1 MEGLKAMLYEEGRN
15 GGDDVD
21 LFCRSLSGN
30 GQWVNAPERWLLD
43 FLQSQPRQELPSSE
57 NFSRRP

>member
-1 MEGLKAMLYEEGRN
+1 MLYEASHN
-15 GGDDVD
+15 AGDDVD
-21 LFCRSLSGN
+21 SFCRSLSGN

-43 FLQSQPRQELPSSE
+43 FLQSQPKEELASSE

>member
-1 MEGLKAMLYEEGRN
+1 MLYEEGRN

-21 LFCRSLSGN
+21 SFCRSLSGN

-43 FLQSQPRQELPSSE
+43 FLQSQPREELPSSE